1 MIDEI
6 ANQQIGSPNFT
17 NLYGFVDGVQKKWKK
32 EEFNKELKRKKV
44 RCGKEKWINK
54 VIRTLMIENRAWVVD
69 GKVDVKVE
77 SNGG

>member
-44 RCGKEKWINK
+44 RCGKEK
-54 VIRTLMIENRAWVVD
+54 
-69 GKVDVKVE
+69 
-77 SNGG
+77 